1 MKEQMLKIL
10 TEVSKGFKNPEIAQ
24 SELLGLFSVTNRFLF
39 EWDVDST
46 VEKVIILAKDELA
59 ARKEFISKHPNTT
72 CSIER
77 L

>member
-1 MKEQMLKIL
+1 MKEQMFQIL
-10 TEVSKGFKNPEIAQ
+10 TEVSKGKKSPELAQ

-46 VEKVIILAKDELA
+46 IAREIILAKDEWD
-59 ARKEFISKHPNTT
+59 ARKEFIFKHPNTT

-77 L
+77 I